1 VFGVVSS
8 LTWPDYAVLALS
20 LAVLL
25 AIGVVLGREQQDTV
39 DFFLARRHI
48 PWWAAC
54 LSFLATEI
62 SAVTIIS
69 VPATAYSENW
79 EYAQFFVGSSLAKL
93 AVAFLFIPAFYRHD
107 VTTIYEFLA
116 HRFGRA
122 TQVSASIFFFV
133 TRLAGSG
140 VRLMAA
146 VLAVSILMGW
156 PLAPTL
162 IVFSVVSI
170 VYIATGGVKAVVWTN
185 VFQALMF
192 LLAGGVTLAYL
203 LSHIDG
209 GFDAVTR
216 VAGEAGRLNVV
227 NWGPAPGAPDFW
239 RRALTEP
246 NIVWV
251 AVLNGFVGSM
261 AAFGTDHDLMQR
273 LLTVET
279 RRRSQI
285 TLSLT
290 PLGTLLTLAIYLGL
304 GAALY
309 TFYTQNPALPVSRPD
324 EILPHYVQQVMPP
337 VLRGIMLSAI
347 VLASIDSP
355 LGSLAA
361 SFVTDIYRPLL
372 VKGRSEVHY
381 LRVSRACVIVF
392 GVVLGLIAYGFSSYE
407 GILWLAFKIA
417 GVTFGSL
424 LGVFLLGLLTRRRVG
439 DVANVTAMIVMALVN
454 LTLLMLSEYKILS
467 FAWSWLVILGTAGTM
482 ALALLFT
489 RRSSQSLPEPV
500 LYRSDPDTGGG
511 AG

>member
-1 VFGVVSS
+1 VLLVVSS
-8 LTWPDYAVLALS
+8 LTWPDYAVLALA

-25 AIGVVLGREQQDTV
+25 AIGVALGREQQDTV

-93 AVAFLFIPAFYRHD
+93 VVAFLFIPAFYRHD

-122 TQVSASIFFFV
+122 TQVSASIFFFI

-156 PLAPTL
+156 PLVPTL
-162 IVFSVVSI
+162 AIFTLVSI

-185 VFQALMF
+185 VFQALAF

-209 GFDAVTR
+209 GLDAVVR

-227 NWGPAPGAPDFW
+227 NWGPGPGAPDFW
-239 RRALTEP
+239 RRVLTEP

-279 RRRSQI
+279 RRRSQV
-285 TLSLT
+285 TLALT
-290 PLGTLLTLAIYLGL
+290 PLGTLLTLGIYLGL
-304 GAALY
+304 GAGLY
-309 TFYTQNPALPVSRPD
+309 TFYTQNPGLPVSRPD

-337 VLRGIMLSAI
+337 VLRGLMLSAI

-372 VKGRSEVHY
+372 VKGREETHY
-381 LRVSRACVIVF
+381 LRVSRICVIVF

-424 LGVFLLGLLTRRRVG
+424 LGVFLLGLLTRRHVG
-439 DVANVTAMIVMALVN
+439 DAANVMAMVAMALVN
-454 LTLLMLSEYKILS
+454 LTLLMLSEYKILN
-467 FAWSWLVILGTAGTM
+467 FAWSWLVILGTLGTM
-482 ALALLFT
+482 ALALLLT
-489 RRSSQSLPEPV
+489 RRSSQSLPEPA
-500 LYRSDPDTGGG
+500 LYRSDPHTGGG
-511 AG
+511 A

>member
-1 VFGVVSS
+1 VLGAASV
-8 LTWPDYAVLALS
+8 LTWPDYAVVVLALG
-20 LAVLL
+20 VLV
-25 AIGVVLGREQQDTV
+25 AIGVALSRQQHDTA
-39 DFFLARRHI
+39 DFFLARRRV

-79 EYAQFFVGSSLAKL
+79 EYFQFFVGSSLAKL
-93 AVAFLFIPAFYRHD
+93 GVAFLFIPAFYRHD

-122 TQVSASIFFFV
+122 TQVTASLFFFV

-146 VLAVSILMGW
+146 SLAVSILVGW
-156 PLAPTL
+156 PMVPTL
-162 IVFSVVSI
+162 VIFTVVSI
-170 VYIATGGVKAVVWTN
+170 VYIATGGVKAIVWTN
-185 VFQALMF
+185 VFQAIAF
-192 LLAGGVTLAYL
+192 LVAGGVTLAYL
-203 LSHIDG
+203 LAHIDG
-209 GFDAVTR
+209 GLTTVMR
-216 VAGEAGRLNVV
+216 VAGEAGRLNIV

-239 RRALTEP
+239 RRVLTEP

-251 AVLNGFVGSM
+251 AVLNGLVGSM

-279 RRRSQI
+279 RGESQR
-285 TLSLT
+285 TLALT
-290 PLGTLLTLAIYLGL
+290 PLGTLLTLSIYLGL

-309 TFYTQNPALPVSRPD
+309 TFYAQHPGLAVSRPD
-324 EILPHYVQQVMPP
+324 EILPHYVRQVMPA
-337 VLRGIMLSAI
+337 VLRGVMLSAI

-372 VKGRSEVHY
+372 ARDRDERHY
-381 LRVSRACVIVF
+381 LRVSRIAVIVF
-392 GVVLGLIAYGFSSYE
+392 GIVLAAIAYAFSFFDN
-407 GILWLAFKIA
+407 ILWLAFKIA

-424 LGVFLLGLLTRRRVG
+424 LGVFLLGLLTRRHVG
-439 DVANVTAMIVMALVN
+439 DGANVAAMVVMAAVN
-454 LTLLMLSEYKILS
+454 LALLVLSEVKVLN

-482 ALALLFT
+482 GLALAFT
-489 RRSSQSLPEPV
+489 RR
-500 LYRSDPDTGGG
+500 
-511 AG
+511 

>member
-1 VFGVVSS
+1 MLGVVTS
-8 LTWPDYAVLALS
+8 LTWPDYAVVALA
-20 LAVLL
+20 LAVLV
-25 AIGVVLGREQQDTV
+25 AIGVSFSREQHDTT
-39 DFFLARRHI
+39 DFFLARRRV

-79 EYAQFFVGSSLAKL
+79 EYFQFFVGSSLAKL

-116 HRFGRA
+116 HRFGQA
-122 TQVSASIFFFV
+122 TQVTASLFFFV

-146 VLAVSILMGW
+146 ALAVSILMGW
-156 PLAPTL
+156 PLVPTVA
-162 IVFSVVSI
+162 IFTIVSI
-170 VYIATGGVKAVVWTN
+170 VYIATGGVKAIVWTN
-185 VFQALMF
+185 VFQALAF
-192 LLAGGVTLAYL
+192 LVAGAATLAYL
-203 LSHIDG
+203 LAHIEG
-209 GFDAVTR
+209 GIGAVMR

-239 RRALTEP
+239 RRVLTEP

-251 AVLNGFVGSM
+251 AVLNGLVGSM

-279 RRRSQI
+279 RGESQR
-285 TLSLT
+285 TLALT
-290 PLGTLLTLAIYLGL
+290 PLGTLLTLLIYLGL
-304 GAALY
+304 GASLY
-309 TFYTQNPALPVSRPD
+309 TFYAQHPGLPVSRPD
-324 EILPHYVQQVMPP
+324 EILPHYVQQVMPV
-337 VLRGIMLSAI
+337 VLRGVMLSAI

-372 VKGRSEVHY
+372 ARDRDERHY
-381 LRVSRACVIVF
+381 LRVSRAAVIAF
-392 GVVLGLIAYGFSSYE
+392 GVVLAVIAYAFSFFDK
-407 GILWLAFKIA
+407 ILWLAFKIA

-424 LGVFLLGLLTRRRVG
+424 LGVFLLGLLSRRRVG
-439 DVANVTAMIVMALVN
+439 DGANVGAMIVMAAVN
-454 LTLLMLSEYKILS
+454 LVLLVLSETKVLN
-467 FAWSWLVILGTAGTM
+467 FAWSWLVILGTVGTM
-482 ALALLFT
+482 GLALAFT
-489 RRSSQSLPEPV
+489 RR
-500 LYRSDPDTGGG
+500 
-511 AG
+511 